1 MVDKRTYYYIEL
13 SNELTTVHFGL
24 CASPIIEGADSL
36 DGWYSTPDSKVESTE
51 RQSGHGA
58 FPVTKDM
65 VLYSART
72 VSFNTSAIA
81 GDRAKVLDTLEQIQ
95 LLAGSIVTIRVVD
108 GERDTYATGY
118 IETEWKPD
126 RWFTASTGTITIVCP
141 DPRRYA
147 TEGTQ
152 AFLSPMTGAD
162 GGFMFDTD
170 AGVVLSQPFQW
181 AGDTEGGNVA
191 VIENNGTTT
200 AYPTL
205 TVGGY
210 WPNGVIINTGSGQ
223 LSYGVRLY
231 YQNLVLD
238 SKSRTASINGVD
250 VTRNLTSRDFP
261 TVEPGETLR
270 LSCNSAGTGGITVS
284 IRDTYI

>member
-1 MVDKRTYYYIEL
+1 MSDYYIQL
-13 SNELTTVHFGL
+13 ISDTSTLTIDAHSGSFV
-24 CASPIIEGADSL
+24 ASTREAL
-36 DGWYSTPDSKVESTE
+36 DGWYSTPDEKVESTE

-58 FPVTKDM
+58 FAITDDM
-65 VLYSART
+65 VLYSARSVT
-72 VSFNTSAIA
+72 I
-81 GDRAKVLDTLEQIQ
+81 D
-95 LLAGSIVTIRVVD
+95 LLALGYSRAEVVGLMEQVQRFAGKVFRVRVVD
-108 GERDTYATGY
+108 GGRDTYAEGY
-118 IETEWKPD
+118 LATEWD
-126 RWFTASTGTITIVCP
+126 AVRWGNVATAALTIVCP

-162 GGFMFDTD
+162 GGFMFDID
-170 AGVVLSQPFQW
+170 SGVVLSQPFQW

-210 WPNGVIINTGSGQ
+210 WPNGVIINTDSGQ

-250 VTRNLTSRDFP
+250 VTRNLVSRDFP
-261 TVEPGETLR
+261 AVEPGETLR

>member
-1 MVDKRTYYYIEL
+1 MSDYYIQL
-13 SNELTTVHFGL
+13 ISGTATITIDAHAGSFV
-24 CASPIIEGADSL
+24 ASTREAL
-36 DGWYSTPDSKVESTE
+36 DGWYSTPDEKVESTE

-58 FPVTKDM
+58 FAITDDM

-72 VSFNTSAIA
+72 VTI
-81 GDRAKVLDTLEQIQ
+81 D
-95 LLAGSIVTIRVVD
+95 LLALGCTRAEVVGLMEQVQRFAGKVFRLRVVD
-108 GERDTYATGY
+108 GGRDTWAEGYLTTGWDSARYDQVAT
-118 IETEWKPD
+118 
-126 RWFTASTGTITIVCP
+126 STLTIVCP
-141 DPRRYA
+141 DPRRYS

-152 AFLSPMTGAD
+152 TFLNPMTGAD

-170 AGVVLSQPFQW
+170 SGVVLSQPFQW

-191 VIENNGTTT
+191 VIGNNGTTT